1 MALAFARAG
10 ADVVITSRKVDACEA
25 VAAEVEEIGRR
36 ALAVGCHVGRWAD
49 IDALVEAAYAGFGR
63 VDVLLNNAGMSHLA
77 PSSADTSEEL
87 FDKVVGVNFQGPF
100 RLSALVGQPTGAGEG
115 GNRQRVVLGKID

>member
-1 MALAFARAG
+1 M
-10 ADVVITSRKVDACEA
+10 VYACEA

-49 IDALVEAAYAGFGR
+49 IDAMVEAAYAGFGR
-63 VDVLLNNAGMSHLA
+63 VDVLLNNAGMSPLA

-87 FDKVVGVNFQGPF
+87 LDKVVGVNFKGPF
-100 RLSALVGQPTGAGEG
+100 RLSALVGQSTVDGEAGS
-115 GNRQRVVLGKID
+115 KIGRAHV